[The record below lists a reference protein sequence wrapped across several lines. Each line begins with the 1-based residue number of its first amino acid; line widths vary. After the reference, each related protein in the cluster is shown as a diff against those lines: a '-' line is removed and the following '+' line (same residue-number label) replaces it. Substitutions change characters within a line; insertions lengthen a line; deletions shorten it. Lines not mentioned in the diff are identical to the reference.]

1 MEMSRTALEGLGA
14 RRGGWRRKRWSSW
27 WRSEAMKETRR
38 DLASEN
44 LPWPKRE
51 GRRERREWGEEV
63 REGEWDWRNLK
74 KERRVEGREDRVLE
88 ESRERKRGWVR
99 FGRCGIRVSS
109 GVFGVV
115 RILVMVSRT

>member
-1 MEMSRTALEGLGA
+1 
-14 RRGGWRRKRWSSW
+14 
-27 WRSEAMKETRR
+27 MKDTRR

-44 LPWPKRE
+44 FLWAKRE

-63 REGEWDWRNLK
+63 REGELDWTNLN

-99 FGRCGIRVSS
+99 FGRCGVRVSS
-109 GVFGVV
+109 CVFGVV
-115 RILVMVSRT
+115 RILVMASRT